1 MDVDKMINYEKILNI
16 KFNDDEYTISN
27 AFNYDTIVWLSE
39 RNEKPTKELLDFKY
53 NCLQDAELR
62 YCYKQ
67 RIENYPSISDQ
78 LDMLWHAIESG
89 ALDKTSDFYLQLKEV
104 KELYPKH
111 NTEVQTSQGE

>member
-53 NCLQDAELR
+53 NCLQDAELK

-67 RIENYPSISDQ
+67 RIENYPAISDQ
-78 LDMLWHAIESG
+78 LDALFHAGVFPAEMAEQIQVIKINIQNLRYNKWHI
-89 ALDKTSDFYLQLKEV
+89 
-104 KELYPKH
+104 
-111 NTEVQTSQGE
+111 